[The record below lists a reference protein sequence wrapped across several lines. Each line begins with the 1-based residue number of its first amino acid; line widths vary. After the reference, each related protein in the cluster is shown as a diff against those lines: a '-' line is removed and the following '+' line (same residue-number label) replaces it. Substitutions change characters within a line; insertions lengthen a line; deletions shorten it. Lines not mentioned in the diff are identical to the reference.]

1 MLLIISFT
9 SQFQFLEQD
18 KIFRM
23 KVPLTHIRYF
33 QQSLSY
39 VKWLNYELVRWNL
52 IRKEVLL
59 DAHTV
64 YCKTWCAYM
73 WIGTQ
78 NRFSYIRFYFK
89 NEIPHLELLIYY
101 FDFRVHLLPYGTTQ
115 RLLEQSRRNIP
126 EPIVADNLGQSPEEI
141 NRNDDTHT
149 LENLIL
155 FYTE

>member
-1 MLLIISFT
+1 
-9 SQFQFLEQD
+9 
-18 KIFRM
+18 
-23 KVPLTHIRYF
+23 
-33 QQSLSY
+33 
-39 VKWLNYELVRWNL
+39 
-52 IRKEVLL
+52 
-59 DAHTV
+59 
-64 YCKTWCAYM
+64 M

-141 NRNDDTHT
+141 NCNEDTHT

-155 FYTE
+155 FHFE